1 MRRIRS
7 LLQPSLRSPLLLLG
21 LLAAFCAGL
30 SGCGLVAA
38 GAVGGAGYVAASG
51 YTSREYVGS
60 IERLAQVS
68 RQGVRDMNLYVLS
81 EDRQR
86 DDAGETRLVLRSEF
100 EDGTDF
106 RITIRQKKASVA
118 LVEVW
123 VGHLGDSG
131 RSAKVLDAISAAY
144 ERMGQGGQQ

>member
-1 MRRIRS
+1 MRRTVSLFLVFGS
-7 LLQPSLRSPLLLLG
+7 LL
-21 LLAAFCAGL
+21 AFCAGL

-60 IERLAQVS
+60 IEKLAQIS
-68 RQGVRDMNLYVLS
+68 RQAVRDMKLYVLS
-81 EDRQR
+81 EDKQR
-86 DDAGETRLVLRSEF
+86 GDDGGTRLILRSEF

-106 RITIRQKKASVA
+106 RITIKQKKASVA
-118 LVEVW
+118 QVDVW
-123 VGHLGDSG
+123 VGQLGDAD

-144 ERMGQGGQQ
+144 DRMNGSAKQ